1 MSLDL
6 MLSLAGMLFA
16 GLGALAAL
24 VSYVFD
30 SELADVLVPFL
41 FFGLLA
47 CQTVR
52 LVCYRETDALAP
64 HGDSGV
70 CHPRRASGSRTAEW
84 RFLTVPTN

>member
-6 MLSLAGMLFA
+6 ILSLAGLLFA
-16 GLGALAAL
+16 VLGALAAL

-30 SELADVLVPFL
+30 SEWADVLVPFF

-52 LVCYRETDALAP
+52 LICYQETDALAP
-64 HGDSGV
+64 MLAAGFAILVWLVALTRRNGDS
-70 CHPRRASGSRTAEW
+70 W
-84 RFLTVPTN
+84 ND

>member
-1 MSLDL
+1 MSLDS

-16 GLGALAAL
+16 VLGTLAAF

-30 SELADVLVPFL
+30 LELADVLVPFF

-52 LVCYRETDALAP
+52 LVCYRETDALASMVTAGFAILVWLVVLAWRN
-64 HGDSGV
+64 GD
-70 CHPRRASGSRTAEW
+70 
-84 RFLTVPTN
+84 F

>member
-16 GLGALAAL
+16 VLGALAAL

-64 HGDSGV
+64 MVIAGFAILVGLVVLALRNGDS
-70 CHPRRASGSRTAEW
+70 
-84 RFLTVPTN
+84 